1 MAEVLHDW
9 LNPGLEFE
17 VFYYRLV
24 LATADAI
31 LDAEI
36 NFLGMDDEV
45 IDKDAFLCNLRD
57 DHRRGEHLQST
68 SQSSVDEL
76 IHSQLQEVQ
85 KKVRSQA
92 YYIRQSNRKTGPE
105 ALHA

>member
-9 LNPGLEFE
+9 LNPGLEFD
-17 VFYYRLV
+17 VFYYRLA
-24 LATADAI
+24 LATTDTI

-57 DHRRGEHLQST
+57 RRGRPIKRRRADTFAIARGSEEGEESGL
-68 SQSSVDEL
+68 L
-76 IHSQLQEVQ
+76 
-85 KKVRSQA
+85 
-92 YYIRQSNRKTGPE
+92 Y
-105 ALHA
+105 

>member
-24 LATADAI
+24 LATADTI

-68 SQSSVDEL
+68 GQSSVDEL